1 MLKKTSLT
9 TETIEGTA
17 LSLECVDNIEGSNS
31 LALCVLSVC
40 DSIADNTFEEGLEN
54 TSGLLVDHWEDGL
67 DRVNT
72 NQTEELTGWNTLDTT
87 TTRET
92 TDSRLCD
99 ALDVVTKNLAVT
111 LCSTLSETLATF
123 SACRE
128 NASVCW
134 YRKDARYRHKAW

>member
-54 TSGLLVDHWEDGL
+54 TSGLLVDH
-67 DRVNT
+67 
-72 NQTEELTGWNTLDTT
+72 
-87 TTRET
+87 
-92 TDSRLCD
+92 
-99 ALDVVTKNLAVT
+99 
-111 LCSTLSETLATF
+111 
-123 SACRE
+123 
-128 NASVCW
+128 
-134 YRKDARYRHKAW
+134 